1 MACILQVVTPLSAS
15 ARGAP
20 ALSTQSRDVEAE
32 LQKLIQARQK
42 DGQTAFSELKSRS
55 GVSFSVGLVLL
66 CHPSLLNIV
75 IPLANNTSKM
85 GVLRHTRALSLA
97 NKANL
102 LSTL

>member
-1 MACILQVVTPLSAS
+1 MTFILVCRVLLDTMPCLLQALTPLSAS

-55 GVSFSVGLVLL
+55 GVRLSNWLL
-66 CHPSLLNIV
+66 MPKLQCCV
-75 IPLANNTSKM
+75 EFQC
-85 GVLRHTRALSLA
+85 LRA
-97 NKANL
+97 
-102 LSTL
+102 